1 MSQMNVSSEL
11 SPELNRKKFF
21 EERITEVADSL
32 RRDFEPEFKQDHSGF
47 RSRVIGR
54 LRAALPKKQPGR
66 KPNPIIVAAFKMYR
80 ELEAQGK
87 KGKDGI
93 WHQLAAKVYPN
104 YSTLPLD
111 GQRLIRVSPSGQFL

>member
-32 RRDFEPEFKQDHSGF
+32 RRDFEPEFRSPGF

-87 KGKDGI
+87 KGKR
-93 WHQLAAKVYPN
+93 WNLASDCGKGVPKLFDAT
-104 YSTLPLD
+104 S
-111 GQRLIRVSPSGQFL
+111 